1 MPDLVELALPVPIP
15 RTFTYRVPEPFRPTL
30 ELGMR
35 ALVPFGRRSLVGY
48 CVGFPGQ
55 TAVAKLKEIQ
65 KVVDTE
71 PIVDRVMLDLTRW
84 IADYYLCAW
93 GEALNAVLPPAVRR
107 NRSLRAILMA
117 TLAVPVPEAL
127 AESARL
133 MAKHSRRARV
143 LEYLAEAADPVPARE
158 VTSRV
163 GGTLSSVKALEKAGL
178 VRLFLQKVEGD
189 PYMDLPVEQD
199 KPRDPTPDQA
209 KALEIIHAAIE
220 AREFRT
226 VLVHGVTGSGKTE
239 VYLQAIDRVVRRGNQ
254 AIVLVPEI
262 ALTPQM
268 VSRFRARFES
278 VAVLHSHLTEGQ
290 RGAMWH
296 RIRTGE
302 AKVVVGAR
310 SAVFAPAR
318 RLGLIVVD
326 EEHEPSFKQDKVP
339 RYHARDVAVMRGKI
353 QGAVVLLG
361 SATPSLESY
370 RNAQTGKYTRV
381 VLPVRVEGRP
391 LPPVEVVDMTVEA
404 AGKTELPIFSERL
417 QLLVKGAVTRKEQ
430 VILFLNRRGFSTLA
444 ICPRCTHVL
453 RCRRCEV
460 ALTFHKQ
467 HGRLSC
473 HYCNSEVL
481 PPSSCPECGAP
492 RMRYMGTGT
501 ERVEEETRR
510 VFAGAKVAR
519 MDSDAVHGKG
529 AHQRILTALWKG
541 EIDILVGTQMIAKG
555 LDFPNVTLV
564 GVVSGDTNLMLK
576 DFRGGE
582 RTFQLVTQVAG
593 RAGRGP
599 KGGLVVVQS
608 YHPRHYSIQLAARHD
623 YDGFAARE
631 LAMREELRYP
641 PFGRLMRILCHGKN
655 ESKVRSRAEEIAI
668 AAKEAMPSGEGE
680 ILGPA
685 PAPIAKLKDRH
696 RWHVLIKGTGAR
708 TLHDLAKR
716 LGGLLRG
723 SKGLDVVL
731 DVDPVSLL

>member
-1 MPDLVELALPVPIP
+1 MPEFAEIAMPVPIP
-15 RTFTYRVPEPFRPTL
+15 RTFTYRVPEPLQPAL
-30 ELGMR
+30 QLGMR
-35 ALVPFGRRSLVGY
+35 VLAPFGPRSVVGY
-48 CVGFPGQ
+48 CVGFP
-55 TAVAKLKEIQ
+55 TESPVAQLKNVQ
-65 KVVDTE
+65 KVIDAE
-71 PIVDRVMLDLTRW
+71 PMVDRTMLDLTRW

-107 NRSLRAILMA
+107 NRSLRQILMA
-117 TLAVPVPEAL
+117 ALAVPAADAL

-133 MAKHSRRARV
+133 MAKHQRRARA
-143 LEYLAEAADPVPARE
+143 LEYLAEATDPVTARE
-158 VTSRV
+158 AVSRV
-163 GGTLSSVKALEKAGL
+163 GGTLSSLKTLEKAGL
-178 VRLFLQKVEGD
+178 VRLYLEKVEGD
-189 PYMDLPVEQD
+189 PYMDLPVEKD
-199 KPRDPTPDQA
+199 TPRDPTPDQA
-209 KALEIIHAAIE
+209 KALEVIHAAVE
-220 AREFRT
+220 ARTFQPI
-226 VLVHGVTGSGKTE
+226 LVHGVTGSGKTE
-239 VYLQAIDRVVRRGNQ
+239 IYLQAIDRVISRGDQ

-290 RGAMWH
+290 RGVMWH

-302 AKVVVGAR
+302 SKVVVGAR

-339 RYHARDVAVMRGKI
+339 RYHARDVAVMRGKL
-353 QGAVVLLG
+353 QNAVVLLG
-361 SATPSLESY
+361 SATPCLESY
-370 RNAQTGKYTRV
+370 RNAQTGKYARV

-391 LPPVEVVDMTVEA
+391 MPPVEVVDMTVEA
-404 AGKTELPIFSERL
+404 AGKTELPILSRRL
-417 QLLVKGAVTRKEQ
+417 ELLVKGAVSRQEQ

-460 ALTFHKQ
+460 ALTLHKQ
-467 HGRLSC
+467 HGRLAC
-473 HYCNSEVL
+473 HYCNTEVL
-481 PPSSCPECGAP
+481 PPQNCPECGAP
-492 RMRYMGTGT
+492 RVRYMGTGT
-501 ERVEEETRR
+501 ERVEEEMNRI
-510 VFAGAKVAR
+510 FAPARIAR
-519 MDSDAVHGKG
+519 MDSDSMHGKG
-529 AHQRILTALWKG
+529 AHQRVLTALWKG

-564 GVVSGDTNLMLK
+564 GVISGDTNLMLK

-608 YHPRHYSIQLAARHD
+608 YHPRHYSIQHAARHD
-623 YDGFAARE
+623 YDGFAAKE

-641 PFGRLMRILCHGKN
+641 PYGRLMRILCHGRD
-655 ESKVRSRAEEIAI
+655 ESKVRTRAEEIAA
-668 AAKEAMPSGEGE
+668 AAKAALPAGEGE
-680 ILGPA
+680 VLGPA

-696 RWHVLIKGTGAR
+696 RWHALIKGTGAR

-716 LGGLLRG
+716 LGKLLRG